1 MLINQPFILTLL
13 NFYSVALLAYAAYKK
28 EAGSVIALIGT
39 IIYSI
44 LFLLF
49 YLNLVF
55 YIYLIS
61 EVIFLFA
68 IMLSISLQIKEEERQ
83 LEISK
88 MRSARLETELLKK
101 NIQPHF
107 LMNTLLSIKSWMD
120 ENPDKAGEI
129 IQALADE
136 FRIIN
141 KISNQKEIPV
151 RQELQLC
158 ETHLALM
165 SARMDVDYKLKT
177 IDIEPSE
184 KVPPMIFH
192 TLIENGITH
201 GFGPGNGGTFE
212 LACEQHS
219 QITRY
224 RLKNSISGK
233 DALQTEPAKEIF
245 EGMGI
250 KYVRTRLEESYP
262 GKWDL
267 NFGVKNGYWEV
278 SISIEK

>member
-1 MLINQPFILTLL
+1 
-13 NFYSVALLAYAAYKK
+13 
-28 EAGSVIALIGT
+28 
-39 IIYSI
+39 
-44 LFLLF
+44 
-49 YLNLVF
+49 
-55 YIYLIS
+55 
-61 EVIFLFA
+61 
-68 IMLSISLQIKEEERQ
+68 MLSISLQIKEEEKQ

-88 MRSARLETELLKK
+88 IRSARLETELLKK

-141 KISNQKEIPV
+141 KISDKREIPL

-158 ETHLALM
+158 ETHLELM
-165 SARMDVDYKLKT
+165 SARMDLEYKLKT
-177 IDIEPSE
+177 NNIDPDKKI
-184 KVPPMIFH
+184 PPMIFH

-201 GFGPGNGGTFE
+201 GFGSESSGTFE
-212 LACEQHS
+212 LACIQNEQK
-219 QITRY
+219 IRY
-224 RLKNSISGK
+224 SLRNKIADRNILIKE
-233 DALQTEPAKEIF
+233 EPAEVS

-267 NFGVKNGYWEV
+267 EFGGQNGYWEV
-278 SISIEK
+278 NISILAQQ